1 VRGLTVVCT
10 VRSGEV
16 VEPLPFVEFSL
27 EIDIAFVTEKLIEF
41 LLIEPVGP
49 LNFAVQLRCSALN
62 VSVSDPKIFDM
73 PMELG
78 LELVTTIC
86 THFANAEWEFFN
98 DVVNEVDHCP
108 ACYAQHVR
116 EGAFA
121 CVCFSLTLR
130 ARTLVVSSIAA
141 YWNRWTLLHK
151 SFEGIHV
158 VNPA

>member
-1 VRGLTVVCT
+1 MRGLTVVCT

-16 VEPLPFVEFSL
+16 VEPFSFVEFSL
-27 EIDIAFVTEKLIEF
+27 EI
-41 LLIEPVGP
+41 
-49 LNFAVQLRCSALN
+49 
-62 VSVSDPKIFDM
+62 DM

-108 ACYAQHVR
+108 AGYAQHVR

-121 CVCFSLTLR
+121 CVCFS
-130 ARTLVVSSIAA
+130 
-141 YWNRWTLLHK
+141 
-151 SFEGIHV
+151 
-158 VNPA
+158 